1 MAELITGDSR
11 PYVAN
16 LTINGDP
23 FEIPTGNTVMASLIS
38 LDKKKVF
45 IPPTE
50 VASNAPDSDWAT
62 SKIVFKFTRE
72 QTAALAVPDK
82 TKALVEVQVELPDG
96 AGTSDWTWWLP
107 ITILKGTIE

>member
-50 VASNAPDSDWAT
+50 VASNAHGSDWAT